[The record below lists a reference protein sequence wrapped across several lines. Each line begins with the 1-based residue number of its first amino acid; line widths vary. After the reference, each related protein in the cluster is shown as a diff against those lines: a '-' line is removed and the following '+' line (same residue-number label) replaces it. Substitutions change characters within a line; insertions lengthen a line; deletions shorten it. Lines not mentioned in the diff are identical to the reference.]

1 MITEQPVNNH
11 ADMHKVTD
19 DMLREVG
26 LSIKDS
32 GGKVT
37 FAGAEPVRK
46 TTMKA
51 GAAPAIIVA
60 GFVAMMLLAEGAF
73 ASAHDSDI
81 TKDPRAT
88 PQPAGHNAT
97 PDLAKE
103 ATDPSAILTQLG
115 FFAWDG
121 QSTTDFAQADTML
134 FQPVLPMSKSNV
146 LRPALPLL
154 RTVDAAGNKTTG
166 FGDLLVLDV
175 FLFQLPHATWGVGPV
190 VSLPTATD
198 NQNGSEKYE
207 LGPMAMFMWKGMEKN
222 LVGVLGYNTTSVA
235 GESTRADVNKFFFQP
250 IWIRHFKWG
259 YLGWTDQTSS
269 IDWENSSQYSIATGL
284 RFGKVWAG
292 KTPLN
297 MAIQPYYFINEG
309 RDDVVGLKLSVTFIK
324 PGWLKH

>member
-1 MITEQPVNNH
+1 VLSRIFGITL
-11 ADMHKVTD
+11 T
-19 DMLREVG
+19 
-26 LSIKDS
+26 
-32 GGKVT
+32 
-37 FAGAEPVRK
+37 
-46 TTMKA
+46 
-51 GAAPAIIVA
+51 
-60 GFVAMMLLAEGAF
+60 GFVAMMLLADGAF
-73 ASAHDSDI
+73 ASAHDSDV

-88 PQPAGHNAT
+88 PQPPGHNAT

-103 ATDPSAILTQLG
+103 ATDPSAILSQLG

-121 QSTTDFAQADTML
+121 TSSTDVYQADTLL
-134 FQPVLPMSKSNV
+134 FQPVLPMSKNNV
-146 LRPALPLL
+146 LRPALPVL
-154 RTVDAAGNKTTG
+154 RTVGPNNTKETG
-166 FGDLLVLDV
+166 LGDLFVLDV

-190 VSLPTATD
+190 ASLPIATND
-198 NQNGSEKYE
+198 QNGTGKYE
-207 LGPMAMFMWKGMEKN
+207 LGPMAMFMWKGMKKN

-235 GESTRADVNKFFFQP
+235 GDSARADVNKFFFQP
-250 IWIRHFKWG
+250 IWVMHFKWG
-259 YLGWTDQTSS
+259 YLGWTDQTST